1 MFQAITT
8 KFLGPTNHRG
18 SRVKAR
24 AQVGSI
30 TIPWDYALS
39 VDDNHKAAALA
50 LALKWEWSG
59 QWIGGSTYTNEGHT
73 FVRFVCPSDTAAYK
87 RIGFVCP
94 SDAYYFNLE
103 AE

>member
-1 MFQAITT
+1 MYQAITT

-39 VDDNHKAAALA
+39 VDDNHKAAAQA
-50 LALKWEWSG
+50 LARKWGWSG
-59 QWIGGSTYTNEGHT
+59 HWIGGATYTNDGHT
-73 FVRFVCPSDTAAYK
+73 FVKVDSY
-87 RIGFVCP
+87 G
-94 SDAYYFNLE
+94 E
-103 AE
+103 AFHAFAFRVEGE